1 MTSRIPIALK
11 SALAPITIIAGHY
24 GVGKT
29 NFAINLAI
37 DCIAAGEQ
45 VTLIDLDIVNP
56 YFRASEQR
64 KTLEETGV
72 ELIAPVFAEAGS
84 SLDVP
89 SLTGAIA
96 PALENDDP
104 NRRVIIDLGGD
115 DVGAGSLGRFSSI
128 VSTREYALLYVIN
141 RHRNLMQ
148 DPADAV
154 ENLREI
160 EAATRLKATAVIDNA
175 HMKELTDYAALED
188 LGDYAK
194 TVCELTE
201 LPLVAKTV
209 PIELVE
215 GNLQSFSND
224 IGSSLAYPI
233 GLYIKNPWE

>member
-1 MTSRIPIALK
+1 MTRQIPTTLQN
-11 SALAPITIIAGHY
+11 ALAPITIIAGHY

-37 DCIAAGEQ
+37 DCAEAGEQ

-64 KTLEETGV
+64 KELEHAGV
-72 ELIAPVFAEAGS
+72 KLIAPVFAESGS

-96 PALENDDP
+96 PALEAGGANA
-104 NRRVIIDLGGD
+104 RVIIDLGGD
-115 DVGAGSLGRFSSI
+115 DVGAGSLGRFSHI
-128 VSTREYALLYVIN
+128 VDSREYALLYIIN

-148 DPADAV
+148 DSASAV

-160 EAATRLKATAVIDNA
+160 EAATRLKASAIVDNA
-175 HMKELTDYAALED
+175 HMKELTDSEALADADGYAQA
-188 LGDYAK
+188 
-194 TVCELTE
+194 VCEATG

-209 PIELVE
+209 PITLVE
-215 GNLQSFSND
+215 GNLQSIAD
-224 IGSSLAYPI
+224 AIGISLAYSI
-233 GLYIKNPWE
+233 RLYVKNPWE

>member
-1 MTSRIPIALK
+1 MTNKVPTTLHN
-11 SALAPITIIAGHY
+11 ALAPITIIAGHY
-24 GVGKT
+24 GAGKT

-37 DCIAAGEQ
+37 DCAASGEQ

-64 KTLEETGV
+64 KVLEDDGIRLV
-72 ELIAPVFAEAGS
+72 APVFAEAGS

-96 PALENDDP
+96 PALEDAAQDH
-104 NRRVIIDLGGD
+104 RVIVDLGGD
-115 DVGAGSLGRFSSI
+115 DVGAGSLGRFSNI
-128 VSTREYALLYVIN
+128 ITMREYALLYVIN

-160 EAATRLKATAVIDNA
+160 EMTTHLKATAIVDNA
-175 HMKELTDYAALED
+175 HMKELTDDAALED
-188 LGDYAK
+188 PDGYAQA
-194 TVCELTE
+194 VCEATGLS
-201 LPLVAKTV
+201 LVAKTV
-209 PIELVE
+209 PIKLVE
-215 GNLQSFSND
+215 GKLQTMTD
-224 IGSSLAYPI
+224 RIGVSLAYPL